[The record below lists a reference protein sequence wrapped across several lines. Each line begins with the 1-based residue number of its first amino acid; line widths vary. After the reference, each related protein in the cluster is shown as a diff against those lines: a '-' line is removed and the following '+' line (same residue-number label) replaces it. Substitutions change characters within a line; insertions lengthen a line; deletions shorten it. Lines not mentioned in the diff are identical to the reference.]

1 MVSGSLLCF
10 AGSLDPIKV
19 KGKIVLCQRGENARI
34 EKGTECLRAGAVGMI
49 LANDEISGND
59 LSADPHVLPASHIS
73 YTDGQI
79 IFAYLNRTKYLSFS
93 LLTVIFELVR
103 PKIIF

>member
-1 MVSGSLLCF
+1 MLC
-10 AGSLDPIKV
+10 L
-19 KGKIVLCQRGENARI
+19 RGEIARVD
-34 EKGTECLRAGAVGMI
+34 KGSECLRAGAIGMI
-49 LANDEISGND
+49 LANNLIDGND
-59 LSADPHVLPASHIS
+59 LSADPHVLPASHIN
-73 YTDGQI
+73 YTNGQI

>member
-1 MVSGSLLCF
+1 MLC
-10 AGSLDPIKV
+10 L
-19 KGKIVLCQRGENARI
+19 RGENARV
-34 EKGTECLRAGAVGMI
+34 EKGSECLRAGAVGMI
-49 LANDEISGND
+49 LANNVTDGND
-59 LSADPHVLPASHIS
+59 LSADPHVLPASHIK

-79 IFAYLNRTKYLSFS
+79 IFAYLSRTKYLSFS